1 MLTLA
6 WIISVCIALYIG
18 YLYRNIIETLKSI
31 ESKAK
36 NKVVR
41 KPQEVEVSTVLDP
54 DDPIQMAR
62 MEHEHRMRQ
71 LNPETYDSN
80 NEVS

>member
-1 MLTLA
+1 MLALA
-6 WIISVCIALYIG
+6 WVISVCAALYIG
-18 YLYRNIIETLKSI
+18 YLYRSIVETLKSI
-31 ESKAK
+31 EAK
-36 NKVVR
+36 VKKKVER

-54 DDPIQMAR
+54 DDPVQMAR

-80 NEVS
+80 DEVS